1 VPCKHKVRQH
11 QFLFRVYPSLAP
23 EFTPCG
29 SVFLIFLMF
38 CVVLLCVLTF
48 VVPCFDV
55 RYDIHIKE
63 MFYSSLPPVVCMT
76 LMSYCVFCV
85 FPHSDVQHFILS
97 YVFTFW
103 VPCWVVQ
110 NFVLSYVFTFWVRV
124 EISYKNDVRF
134 VFTSRCTQEAHVLF
148 TLFVFVCMW
157 WCPTHIDYINNI
169 LVYYKRQEL
178 LPFANH
184 RNPTHQKDIKLWI

>member
-1 VPCKHKVRQH
+1 MPCQHKVRQH

-29 SVFLIFLMF
+29 SVFLIFLIF

-76 LMSYCVFCV
+76 
-85 FPHSDVQHFILS
+85 
-97 YVFTFW
+97 
-103 VPCWVVQ
+103 
-110 NFVLSYVFTFWVRV
+110 
-124 EISYKNDVRF
+124 
-134 VFTSRCTQEAHVLF
+134 AHVLLCFLCVCGGSNIFGVFRVKNHDF
-148 TLFVFVCMW
+148 T
-157 WCPTHIDYINNI
+157 PNNLNFSNFRGGARRVRPHWIRPCTCDNTIQI
-169 LVYYKRQEL
+169 LYCQSRRHCEL
-178 LPFANH
+178 YN
-184 RNPTHQKDIKLWI
+184 